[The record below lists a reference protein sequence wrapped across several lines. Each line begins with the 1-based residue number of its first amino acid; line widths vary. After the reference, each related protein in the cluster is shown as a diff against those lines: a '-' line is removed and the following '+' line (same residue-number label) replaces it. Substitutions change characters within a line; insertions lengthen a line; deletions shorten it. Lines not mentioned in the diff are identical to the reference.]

1 MRTKLFMYLLLA
13 GLAISFKSVAQAD
26 KVYLHNG
33 KVVTGSVVKVAEYT
47 VIYKYEGEDAEQVA
61 GKYAVHKI
69 IYKSGREEVITD
81 KIEVN
86 SKDDWEKVVVL
97 EDKSQ
102 IAGLN
107 KVAEVKGKTA
117 LINYHTAATGD
128 RKALKRLKEET
139 ASLGCAFVLIT
150 AEKETNYTGGGT
162 KGWGNTQEQKKGL
175 AYRY

>member
-13 GLAISFKSVAQAD
+13 GLAMSFKSVAQTD

-61 GKYAVHKI
+61 GKYAVNKI
-69 IYKSGREEVITD
+69 IYKSGREEVITE
-81 KIEVN
+81 KIDVN
-86 SKDDWEKVVVL
+86 SKDDWEKVVIL

-128 RKALKRLKEET
+128 RKALKRLKEAAAE
-139 ASLGCAFVLIT
+139 LGCPFVLMT

-162 KGWGNTQEQKKGL
+162 TGWGNTQEQKKGL
-175 AYRY
+175 AYKY